1 MSNPIRAYSVA
12 FFSISLAVGA
22 ALVLDRY
29 LAHDLEV
36 PPFLFAVAVS
46 AWYGRAAWAILALV
60 LPCISFD
67 YFFVQPL
74 HTLSVS
80 ASDLPFF
87 AIFAGFASLVT
98 WFSAIRRKVEEE
110 LRRARDRLEVVV
122 AERTQQA
129 SLLNLTRDT
138 IFVRDMNFV
147 ITYWNRAAEDLY
159 GWSAEEAVGKQST
172 SLLHTVFPAP
182 LEEILAELMRTGRW
196 DGELQR
202 SKRDGFDV
210 IVSSRWSLQR
220 NDQDRATAILETN
233 NDITD
238 RKRREREIEGLN
250 QELAKRSTELEGTN
264 RELEAFAY
272 SVSHDLRAPLRHMA
286 GYSELLQK
294 RAANVLDEKGNR
306 YILMVLESAKRMG
319 SLIDDLLSFSRIGR
333 AETQRTLVNVG
344 QLVKEALSEVRQE
357 TEGRDIAWTFGAL
370 PDFYGDRS
378 MLRLVLVNLLSNA
391 IKFTRNRPRAEIE
404 VGSAGG
410 QNGEAV
416 IFVRDNGVGFDMQ
429 YANKLFGVFQRL
441 HQANEFEG
449 TGIGLA
455 TVQRIIHRTWRKG
468 LGRGWRR

>member
-1 MSNPIRAYSVA
+1 MWGANWLRRFAEMSNPIRAYSVA

-46 AWYGRAAWAILALV
+46 AWYGRAAGAILALV
-60 LPCISFD
+60 LSCISFD

-80 ASDLPFF
+80 ASDLPYF
-87 AIFAGFASLVT
+87 AIFAAFASLVT

-202 SKRDGFDV
+202 SKRDGFGV

-294 RAANVLDEKGNR
+294 RAANVLDE
-306 YILMVLESAKRMG
+306 
-319 SLIDDLLSFSRIGR
+319 
-333 AETQRTLVNVG
+333 
-344 QLVKEALSEVRQE
+344 
-357 TEGRDIAWTFGAL
+357 
-370 PDFYGDRS
+370 
-378 MLRLVLVNLLSNA
+378 
-391 IKFTRNRPRAEIE
+391 
-404 VGSAGG
+404 
-410 QNGEAV
+410 
-416 IFVRDNGVGFDMQ
+416 
-429 YANKLFGVFQRL
+429 
-441 HQANEFEG
+441 
-449 TGIGLA
+449 
-455 TVQRIIHRTWRKG
+455 
-468 LGRGWRR
+468 